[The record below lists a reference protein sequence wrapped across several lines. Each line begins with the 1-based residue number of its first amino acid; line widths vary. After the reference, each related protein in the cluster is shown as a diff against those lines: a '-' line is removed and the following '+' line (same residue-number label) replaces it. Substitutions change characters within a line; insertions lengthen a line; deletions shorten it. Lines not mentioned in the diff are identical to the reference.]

1 MKLLLLNPNFN
12 YSSVVIPSL
21 GLGFL
26 ATYIKKHTNWDVEV
40 CEPVLQGLSEKEIL
54 DKVSG
59 VNILGM
65 ACYTESRFFCF
76 EFAQKTKR
84 INPDCKIIIGG
95 PHVDTLDIEILRHY
109 PYIDMVVRSEGEE
122 TLLEIIKGL
131 PLEEIK
137 GLTFRLDGKIIRNP
151 DRQLIQ
157 NIDNLEFDY
166 EFYQPWI
173 RNWKDNEVDDDLKE
187 LRHLPI
193 ITSRGCYFNCPFC
206 SAPHHWQRRL
216 RAVSPQRRALW
227 LKELVERYNI
237 GYFRFYDSLFINNQ
251 DDIIKFCEILE
262 EMNLKINFRIDIRAG
277 TPPYLLERLRKVGCK
292 VVGFGIESGADNV
305 LININKGITNN
316 LVRKTIK
323 DCKKLGFWL
332 IGFFMVSLP
341 SEKLKDIKK
350 TLSLFRYFDF
360 LNIQFF
366 KVYPN
371 TPFYYQLCQ
380 EGKINDEIWFNRE
393 YGYNDVSGNQL
404 FFCSD
409 LFSDAHFSYKEIS
422 LIISYA
428 NELINFRVNAYKL
441 SEVIPKIIR
450 FIFIK
455 IIFSSEIILRLYSR
469 LDTKKPIKKIKIF
482 LKHFNI
488 CR

>member
-1 MKLLLLNPNFN
+1 
-12 YSSVVIPSL
+12 
-21 GLGFL
+21 
-26 ATYIKKHTNWDVEV
+26 
-40 CEPVLQGLSEKEIL
+40 
-54 DKVSG
+54 
-59 VNILGM
+59 
-65 ACYTESRFFCF
+65 
-76 EFAQKTKR
+76 
-84 INPDCKIIIGG
+84 
-95 PHVDTLDIEILRHY
+95 
-109 PYIDMVVRSEGEE
+109 
-122 TLLEIIKGL
+122 
-131 PLEEIK
+131 
-137 GLTFRLDGKIIRNP
+137 
-151 DRQLIQ
+151 
-157 NIDNLEFDY
+157 
-166 EFYQPWI
+166 
-173 RNWKDNEVDDDLKE
+173 
-187 LRHLPI
+187 
-193 ITSRGCYFNCPFC
+193 
-206 SAPHHWQRRL
+206 
-216 RAVSPQRRALW
+216 
-227 LKELVERYNI
+227 
-237 GYFRFYDSLFINNQ
+237 
-251 DDIIKFCEILE
+251 
-262 EMNLKINFRIDIRAG
+262 MNLKINFRIDIRAG